1 MGAGSMTAILLS
13 VLSALE
19 SVVEL
24 IRENGTAAEREAL
37 FVSTER
43 IASIHAKAKFA
54 NLRED

>member
-1 MGAGSMTAILLS
+1 MTAILLS

-43 IASIHAKAKFA
+43 IASIHGKAKFA
-54 NLRED
+54 NLREDP

>member
-1 MGAGSMTAILLS
+1 MTAILLS

-37 FVSTER
+37 FTSTER
-43 IASIHAKAKFA
+43 IASIHGKAKFA
-54 NLRED
+54 DLRED

>member
-1 MGAGSMTAILLS
+1 MTAILLS

-43 IASIHAKAKFA
+43 LASIHARAKFA
-54 NLRED
+54 ALRED